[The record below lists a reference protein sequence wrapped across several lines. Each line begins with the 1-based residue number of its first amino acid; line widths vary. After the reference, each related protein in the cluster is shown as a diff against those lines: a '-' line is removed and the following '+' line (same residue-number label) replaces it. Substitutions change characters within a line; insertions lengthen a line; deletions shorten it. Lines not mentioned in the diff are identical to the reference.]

1 MPLIGILPQEVRTL
15 MQGATGERWRELC
28 AKATVEQDPDKLL
41 ELTQEITRLLDE
53 KQERL
58 LKTRKGE
65 GQSAG

>member
-1 MPLIGILPQEVRTL
+1 
-15 MQGATGERWRELC
+15 MQGATGERWRELR
-28 AKATVEQDPDKLL
+28 ARAAVEQDPDKLL
-41 ELTQEITRLLDE
+41 ELTQEISRLLDE

>member
-1 MPLIGILPQEVRTL
+1 

>member
-1 MPLIGILPQEVRTL
+1 

-28 AKATVEQDPDKLL
+28 AKAAVEQDPDELL
-41 ELTQEITRLLDE
+41 ELTRQISRLLEE

-58 LKTRKGE
+58 LQQRKGD